1 MGYKTYASFWNMRL
15 AKKIKSKTEKVELIY
30 SANTLSHIN
39 DLNSVLLL
47 RQFLNLYLTK
57 KLCISQKILEIL
69 ERFIMFNHT

>member
-1 MGYKTYASFWNMRL
+1 MRL
-15 AKKIKSKTEKVELIY
+15 AKKIISKTEKVELIY

>member
-1 MGYKTYASFWNMRL
+1 MRL
-15 AKKIKSKTEKVELIY
+15 AKKIKSKTEKVDLIY